1 MAKAGFVE
9 PMQALSATKLPT
21 GPTWTYEV
29 KLDGYRVEAMRINDR
44 TALYTRRE
52 NSITTFPEVIS
63 AMSFLPEGTVIDG
76 ELAALDAEGRPS
88 FNLLQNF
95 RSRSSHVVFFAFDI
109 LFHEGRDLTGLPLSE
124 RRSLLRSVVEQSQH
138 VSICKFA
145 TSQELMLAF
154 VKEHG
159 LEGVVAKRTDSR
171 YEPGKRTG
179 AWVKMRVTLAQEL
192 VIGGYTP
199 SHLGI
204 DALIV
209 GFYRG
214 KSLQF
219 AGRVRAGF
227 TPLVRR
233 SVFEQIRHLETSRC
247 PFVNL
252 PDKSAGAWGQG
263 LTAEKMKECTWL
275 KPEAV
280 VQIEFLE
287 WTPGDRLRHASFVAL
302 RDDKDPRTIVKET

>member
-1 MAKAGFVE
+1 M
-9 PMQALSATKLPT
+9 
-21 GPTWTYEV
+21 
-29 KLDGYRVEAMRINDR
+29 
-44 TALYTRRE
+44 
-52 NSITTFPEVIS
+52 
-63 AMSFLPEGTVIDG
+63 
-76 ELAALDAEGRPS
+76 
-88 FNLLQNF
+88 
-95 RSRSSHVVFFAFDI
+95 
-109 LFHEGRDLTGLPLSE
+109 
-124 RRSLLRSVVEQSQH
+124 
-138 VSICKFA
+138 
-145 TSQELMLAF
+145 
-154 VKEHG
+154 
-159 LEGVVAKRTDSR
+159 
-171 YEPGKRTG
+171 
-179 AWVKMRVTLAQEL
+179 
-192 VIGGYTP
+192 
-199 SHLGI
+199 
-204 DALIV
+204 IV

-280 VQIEFLE
+280 GQIEFLE